1 LSLVDR
7 IIEAFQDL
15 NGDRS
20 ISEIENWVTKKYGA
34 RWKRNSFS
42 TSMADMVSKRFGGNS
57 SSGVQSRK
65 RVLRRVRPGV
75 YCLISWE
82 SPSMPKR
89 QKVNRPM
96 IVSKVLNVSV
106 KGTPAPW
113 ANSGETKWK
122 NDMRRQVPDAGNAS
136 GLKGLVMEFG
146 YRGRGDLDN
155 LCEPVFSVVVNE
167 KGWFGGRR
175 SNIEWWIASK
185 ESKRPGC
192 KIVASSDESPQVDF
206 GKVVFEGK
214 YNGPLP
220 RRAKNESM
228 LDWMKI
234 SHVVKPVGNMVGVE
248 LGFEGYGINLGD
260 ISTGPVK
267 SCIDCLQPILG
278 GPEGN
283 PDDGRISDLLVKRVN
298 GNRKG
303 VMIRVYSK

>member
-42 TSMADMVSKRFGGNS
+42 TSMADMVPKRFGGNS

-65 RVLRRVRPGV
+65 RVLRRVRSGV
-75 YCLISWE
+75 YCLISRE
-82 SPSMPKR
+82 SPSKPKR
-89 QKVNRPM
+89 QKVNRPK
-96 IVSKVLNVSV
+96 IVSKVLDVSV

-122 NDMRRQVPDAGNAS
+122 NDMRSQVPDAGNAI

-185 ESKRPGC
+185 ESKRSGC
-192 KIVASSDESPQVDF
+192 KIVASSDESPMVDF
-206 GKVVFEGK
+206 GKVVFEGRYK
-214 YNGPLP
+214 GPLP
-220 RRAKNESM
+220 RRAINESL
-228 LDWMKI
+228 LDWLKK
-234 SHVVKPVGNMVGVE
+234 SYVAKPVGNMVGVE
-248 LGFEGYGINLGD
+248 LGFEGYSINLGD

-283 PDDGRISDLLVKRVN
+283 PDDGRISDLLVKRVKGN
-298 GNRKG
+298 GRS
-303 VMIRVYSK
+303 VLIRVYSR